1 MLKQLRA
8 ELLKLRKSFGFW
20 VLCLMVI
27 GFGAFLAMAGG
38 RMGLE
43 AYETSL
49 MGGEL
54 SVIVVSVFSALF
66 ICAEFDNRTIGTSV
80 CCGNSRWRVLLSKII
95 VLFVGVVI
103 LMTVLPVTMT
113 GLSTIKN
120 GFFSA
125 SLQLQTFTPSP
136 SDIGDYLVRTFALY
150 LLSRLGLAAFCAM
163 IAYMIRNVV
172 GAIGAGAALSILLL
186 VLAMRGPQDIMKFTF
201 MWQMANLLSLNS
213 LQDVLFSALVS
224 VANMALMLFAA
235 HFIFKKADLK

>member
-1 MLKQLRA
+1 MLKQIRA
-8 ELLKLRKSFGFW
+8 ELLKLRKSFVFL
-20 VLCLMVI
+20 VLCLVMI
-27 GFGAFLAMAGG
+27 GFGAFLSMASG

-43 AYETSL
+43 AYETAL

-95 VLFVGVVI
+95 VLCVGVVI
-103 LMTVLPVTMT
+103 LMTAFPATMT
-113 GLSTIKN
+113 IIAAIKN
-120 GFFSA
+120 GFSSD
-125 SLQLQTFTPSP
+125 SLQLQAFTPAP
-136 SDIGDYLVRTFALY
+136 SDIAIYLVRTFALY

-163 IAYMIRNVV
+163 LAYMIRNVV
-172 GAIGAGAALSILLL
+172 GAIGVGAALSIVLL

-201 MWQMANLLSLNS
+201 MWQMGHLLSFNS

-224 VANMALMLFAA
+224 VTNMALMLFAA